1 MAVSRM
7 DYSCRV
13 QGERSNGKHHHT
25 SLQLKACR
33 RPQEELALKM
43 LVAVRSAIHTNVFWP
58 SNFSSCETPSRRQR
72 KSHLIK
78 PSKRQRGLLVVD
90 VSRIFRA
97 SLPPVLK
104 SSISCASMLAA
115 FTAAHA
121 DNPDVHDKPSLA
133 AVQLSSIW
141 HQWPVAHLLWEPV
154 EAIIDISDKA
164 AQAGETAEVIRSTRR
179 VASMVRLR
187 VERRRWSSVTCP
199 SCRQRRAMRT

>member
-1 MAVSRM
+1 
-7 DYSCRV
+7 
-13 QGERSNGKHHHT
+13 
-25 SLQLKACR
+25 
-33 RPQEELALKM
+33 M
-43 LVAVRSAIHTNVFWP
+43 LVAVRSAIHTNVIWP

-78 PSKRQRGLLVVD
+78 PSKRQRGLLVVV

-121 DNPDVHDKPSLA
+121 DNPDVHDKPSRKSLFSGRRAFLA

-141 HQWPVAHLLWEPV
+141 HQWPVAQTVGRCICSGSLWKQLLTFPTKQHKL
-154 EAIIDISDKA
+154 A
-164 AQAGETAEVIRSTRR
+164 
-179 VASMVRLR
+179 RL
-187 VERRRWSSVTCP
+187 P
-199 SCRQRRAMRT
+199 K